1 MPRKDRGLGAN
12 PREATKAKLR
22 EFADL
27 YRGGPDEL
35 RGYADRC
42 YRAIHPT
49 VSKKGAEA
57 RGSEYLNHWYTQEYL
72 KEKTDAVA
80 ASADITQEYVLT
92 TIRNTIERCSQA
104 KPVIDKAGNPVM
116 VETEDG
122 QLAPAYTFDAANV
135 LRGAELLGKNLKLW
149 TDKTE
154 HSGEVSFTIETAIP
168 RDPDDKD

>member
-1 MPRKDRGLGAN
+1 MPEL
-12 PREATKAKLR
+12 REATKAKYR

-27 YRGGPDEL
+27 YRGSADDNIRGNAKACYKLLHPSAGPKV
-35 RGYADRC
+35 C
-42 YRAIHPT
+42 
-49 VSKKGAEA
+49 EA
-57 RGSEYLNHWYTQEYL
+57 QGSRMLNHPYTQEYL
-72 KEKTDAVA
+72 REKTDAVA
-80 ASADITQEYVLT
+80 ESADITQEYVLT
-92 TIRNTIERCSQA
+92 KIRETIERCSQA

-116 VETEDG
+116 VQTEDG
-122 QLAPAYTFDAANV
+122 ELAPAYTFDAANV